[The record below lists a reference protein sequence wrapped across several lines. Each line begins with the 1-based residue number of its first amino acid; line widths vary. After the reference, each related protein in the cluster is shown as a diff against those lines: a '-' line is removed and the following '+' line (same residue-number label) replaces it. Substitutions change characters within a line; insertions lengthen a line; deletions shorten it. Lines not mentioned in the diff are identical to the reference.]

1 MVEIK
6 REKEVKRN
14 KLWQEYFSSI
24 EPFWQDYIKAN
35 SDNPP
40 DGEKIKEKYKAYID
54 AEKKESEILRSK
66 LKKINQ

>member
-40 DGEKIKEKYKAYID
+40 DGEKIKKKYKAYAD
-54 AEKKESEILRSK
+54 AERKARKILKDK
-66 LKKINQ
+66 LNKTR

>member
-35 SDNPP
+35 SDNQP
-40 DGEKIKEKYKAYID
+40 DGEKIKEKYKAYIE
-54 AEKKESEILRSK
+54 AEKKARKILKDK
-66 LKKINQ
+66 LNKTR